1 MKKNAELPDFS
12 NVKLTSGDQM
22 SDFCTEFGL
31 GNGTSK
37 KWTLKHFTLL
47 ADNLS
52 DGEHAIFCFVG
63 LHNYISASKHDGN
76 FAYAITNKR
85 ILMAQQKLIGN
96 NVQSIMVNQI
106 NDVTKKTGMLMGTLT
121 IDTLKETFNVG
132 VDKQT
137 VDRISSSLNE
147 IIYDLKDN
155 NGTTITAA
163 SHVTDE
169 IRKYKELLDDGIITQ
184 EEFDAKKKE
193 LLGL

>member
-1 MKKNAELPDFS
+1 MKKIVELPDFP
-12 NVKLTSGDQM
+12 NVKLTNGDQM
-22 SDFCTEFGL
+22 SEFCTEFGL

-52 DGEHAIFCFVG
+52 AGEYAIFCFVG

-85 ILMAQQKLIGN
+85 ILMAQQKLFGN

-147 IIYDLKDN
+147 IIYDLKKHNDS
-155 NGTTITAA
+155 TAIPI

-169 IRKYKELLDDGIITQ
+169 VRKYKELLDDGIITQ
-184 EEFDAKKKE
+184 EDFDAKKKE